1 MMYATTSPDVLI
13 GRVML
18 YWTTPSRKANQILR
32 PVSVAAVNNPTVT
45 IPGTRNEQ
53 YSGLIIL
60 PITRAV
66 TSMSDRLRLINTA
79 ISHLV
84 LKKYEKSVR
93 ATKRRPEN
101 SLKLP

>member
-1 MMYATTSPDVLI
+1 
-13 GRVML
+13 
-18 YWTTPSRKANQILR
+18 
-32 PVSVAAVNNPTVT
+32 VAAVNSPTVT
-45 IPGTRNEQ
+45 IPGTKNEK

-84 LKKYEKSVR
+84 LKK
-93 ATKRRPEN
+93 
-101 SLKLP
+101 